1 MSGARGLHA
10 ELERLRADPAVDF
23 ETLQKVAMI
32 LKQHSGQRV
41 VIDPH
46 SKKSERLK
54 LARAIAA
61 SIHIRPRAIEAIS
74 SRVGVSRVT
83 AWRYLRE
90 LEGNG

>member
-1 MSGARGLHA
+1 MSARDLRA

-23 ETLQKVAMI
+23 ETLQKVAMV

-61 SIHIRPRAIEAIS
+61 SIHIRPRAIEAIA
-74 SRVGVSRVT
+74 SRLGVSKVT
-83 AWRYLRE
+83 AWRYMTE
-90 LEGNG
+90 LQGSG